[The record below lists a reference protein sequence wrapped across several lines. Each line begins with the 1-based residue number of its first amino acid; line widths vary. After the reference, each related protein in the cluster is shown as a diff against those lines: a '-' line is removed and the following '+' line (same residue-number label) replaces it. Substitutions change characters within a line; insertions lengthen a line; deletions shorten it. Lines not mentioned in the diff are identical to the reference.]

1 MAQPRKARQPA
12 QQPPRQAEVTATAI
26 ARLAGVGPAAVS
38 NWRRR
43 HADFPK
49 PVGGTPSSP
58 TFDLAEV
65 EGWLRAQGKLT
76 QVPLRERAWQEVEQY
91 PIGPSAALIRLG
103 SALTLGPDPGAA
115 GTPLLTRGLELAEE
129 AGPAEAF
136 AFLLGRQ
143 LESVSRQYAST
154 PPELS
159 ALMADLGGSATE
171 VLDPACGFGGLLE
184 AARTRN
190 PDARLCGQ
198 DAEPELAALAELR
211 LTLAAQGLGGMA
223 VPRGSV
229 DVRTGDSLRADAF
242 GRPPHAPGA
251 DVVLCHPPFNERNWG
266 HEELAYD
273 SRWEYGLPPRTESE
287 LAWVQHALAHA
298 REGGTVVVLMP
309 PAAASRRS
317 GRRIRA
323 DLLRRGT
330 LRAVIAL
337 PAGAAPPYGIPLH
350 VWILRRP
357 TAAGTPTGQGLLLV
371 ETAAL
376 SWPEARH
383 AALTAWHAAEQAA
396 DAGGTTHTGQ
406 AAPTG
411 GSVAQA
417 VAQAAGGAAQTGGT
431 AQTQGATRAQDAAQA
446 QGATQ
451 ARGRR
456 AQVQGTEP
464 TETMGAAPG
473 VGAGAGAERPGVER
487 PGVSRVVPVVEL
499 LDDEVDLT
507 PARHLPPTAVD
518 GGAVGLDGL
527 REQLVDALGRA
538 SLLPA
543 TGEVV
548 EAAVGGAR
556 PGGWPATSV
565 GELARAGALSL
576 LTAGGGTSGTAAGN
590 APLTRAGDV
599 VVPVHGQEG
608 GGIRVV
614 AEAEAGVPLER
625 GHQLLR
631 PAPDVVDPW
640 FLAGFLRSTANS
652 RQASTFTGTST
663 RLDARRLQLPR
674 LPLSEQR
681 RYGARFRA
689 VAEFEQALHQAA
701 RLGEQFAQ
709 GLYDG
714 LAEGGPGGA

>member
-1 MAQPRKARQPA
+1 MAQQHKDHRPGREAGETS
-12 QQPPRQAEVTATAI
+12 RQAEVTATAI

-58 TFDLAEV
+58 TFDLAQV
-65 EGWLRAQGKLT
+65 EAWLRTQGKLT

-103 SALTLGPDPGAA
+103 SALTLGPDPGAPE
-115 GTPLLTRGLELAEE
+115 TPLLTTGLELADEL
-129 AGPAEAF
+129 GPAEAF
-136 AFLLGRQ
+136 DFLLGRQ
-143 LESVSRQYAST
+143 LESVARQYAST
-154 PPELS
+154 PPELAAFMS
-159 ALMADLGGSATE
+159 DLAGPAAE
-171 VLDPACGFGGLLE
+171 VLDPACGFGGLLD

-198 DAEPELAALAELR
+198 DIEADLAALAELR
-211 LTLAAQGLGGMA
+211 LTLAAQGPHSAQSRHDTQGAAL
-223 VPRGSV
+223 PRGFV

-242 GRPPHAPGA
+242 DRPPHAPGA

-287 LAWVQHALAHA
+287 LAWVQHALAHV

-337 PAGAAPPYGIPLH
+337 PAGVAPPYGIPLH
-350 VWILRRP
+350 LWILRRP
-357 TAAGTPTGQGLLLV
+357 VGAFTPSPQGLLLV
-371 ETAAL
+371 ETGALAWSEAQEAAIAAWRAAEDL
-376 SWPEARH
+376 TGQDRTERSLGTPQAEEAGTGRH
-383 AALTAWHAAEQAA
+383 APRPD
-396 DAGGTTHTGQ
+396 DA
-406 AAPTG
+406 
-411 GSVAQA
+411 
-417 VAQAAGGAAQTGGT
+417 
-431 AQTQGATRAQDAAQA
+431 
-446 QGATQ
+446 
-451 ARGRR
+451 
-456 AQVQGTEP
+456 
-464 TETMGAAPG
+464 
-473 VGAGAGAERPGVER
+473 ER
-487 PGVSRVVPVVEL
+487 PGVSRVMPVVEL
-499 LDDEVDLT
+499 LDEEVDLT
-507 PARHLPPTAVD
+507 PARHLPPTAVG
-518 GGAVGLDGL
+518 GGAVGLDEL
-527 REQLVDALGRA
+527 REQLAEALRRA
-538 SLLPA
+538 SQLPA
-543 TGEVV
+543 TGEAV
-548 EAAVGGAR
+548 ETAVGGPR
-556 PGGWPATSV
+556 SGGWPATSV
-565 GELARAGALSL
+565 GELARAGALVL
-576 LTAGGGTSGTAAGN
+576 LTSGVSGPSAAED

-599 VVPVHGQEG
+599 VVPVHGPEG
-608 GGIRVV
+608 GGVHVV
-614 AEAEAGVPLER
+614 AAAEAGEPLER

-631 PAPDVVDPW
+631 PDPDLVDPW

-652 RQASTFTGTST
+652 RQASTFTGTAT

-674 LPLSEQR
+674 LPLAEQR
-681 RYGARFRA
+681 RYGARFRE
-689 VAEFEQALHQAA
+689 VAEFEQALRQAA

-714 LAEGGPGGA
+714 LAAGGPGGV

>member
-1 MAQPRKARQPA
+1 MARQRKARLPA
-12 QQPPRQAEVTATAI
+12 HETPRQAEVTATAI

-58 TFDLAEV
+58 TFALVEV

-76 QVPLRERAWQEVEQY
+76 EVPLRERAWQEVEQY

-103 SALTLGPDPGAA
+103 SALTLGPDPAA
-115 GTPLLTRGLELAEE
+115 ADNPLLTTGLELAEE
-129 AGPAEAF
+129 LGPAEAF

-143 LESVSRQYAST
+143 LDSVSRQYAST
-154 PPELS
+154 PPELA
-159 ALMADLGGSATE
+159 ALMAELGGPAAE

-184 AARTRN
+184 AARAQN

-198 DAEPELAALAELR
+198 DAEAELAALAELR
-211 LTLAAQGLGGMA
+211 LTLAAEGSGRGPEGRSRRGSGGTA

-242 GRPPHAPGA
+242 DRPPHAPGA
-251 DVVLCHPPFNERNWG
+251 DLVLCHPPFNERNWG

-309 PAAASRRS
+309 PATASRRS
-317 GRRIRA
+317 GRRVRA
-323 DLLRRGT
+323 DLLRRGA
-330 LRAVIAL
+330 LRAVVAL
-337 PAGAAPPYGIPLH
+337 PAGVAPPYGIPLH
-350 VWILRRP
+350 IWILRRP
-357 TAAGTPTGQGLLLV
+357 LTASAPTGQGLLLV
-371 ETAAL
+371 ETGAL
-376 SWPEARH
+376 PWPEARD
-383 AALTAWHAAEQAA
+383 AALTAWQATR
-396 DAGGTTHTGQ
+396 DE
-406 AAPTG
+406 
-411 GSVAQA
+411 
-417 VAQAAGGAAQTGGT
+417 AAGAALGTAAQ
-431 AQTQGATRAQDAAQA
+431 
-446 QGATQ
+446 
-451 ARGRR
+451 
-456 AQVQGTEP
+456 ES
-464 TETMGAAPG
+464 
-473 VGAGAGAERPGVER
+473 VER
-487 PGVSRVVPVVEL
+487 PGLSRIVPVVEL

-518 GGAVGLDGL
+518 GGAVGLDDL

-538 SLLPA
+538 SRLPA
-543 TGEVV
+543 TGETV
-548 EAAVGGAR
+548 EAAVGAPR
-556 PGGWPATSV
+556 PGGWPVTSV
-565 GELARAGALSL
+565 GELTRAGALTL
-576 LTAGGGTSGTAAGN
+576 LTVAASGTATSGD

-599 VVPVHGQEG
+599 IVPVHGQEG
-608 GGIRVV
+608 AAVHVV
-614 AEAEAGVPLER
+614 GAADAGVPLER

-631 PAPDVVDPW
+631 PSPDAVDPW

-663 RLDARRLQLPR
+663 RLDARRLHLPR
-674 LPLSEQR
+674 LPLAEQQ

-689 VAEFEQALHQAA
+689 VAEFEQALRQAA

-714 LAEGGPGGA
+714 LAEGGPGGV

>member
-1 MAQPRKARQPA
+1 MAQQRKARQP
-12 QQPPRQAEVTATAI
+12 QPAHGTPRQAEVTATAI

-58 TFDLAEV
+58 TFDLAQV
-65 EGWLRAQGKLT
+65 EEWLRVQGKLT
-76 QVPLRERAWQEVEQY
+76 RVPLRERAWQEVEQY

-115 GTPLLTRGLELAEE
+115 ETPLLTTGLELAEE
-129 AGPAEAF
+129 TSPAEAF

-154 PPELS
+154 PAEL
-159 ALMADLGGSATE
+159 AVLMAGLGGPAAE
-171 VLDPACGFGGLLE
+171 VLDPACGFGGLLD
-184 AARTRN
+184 AARTLN

-211 LTLAAQGLGGMA
+211 LTLAAEGSEDTA
-223 VPRGSV
+223 VLRDSV

-242 GRPPHAPGA
+242 DRPPHAPGA

-350 VWILRRP
+350 LWILRRP
-357 TAAGTPTGQGLLLV
+357 ADAGATPGQGLLLV
-371 ETAAL
+371 ETGAL
-376 SWPEARH
+376 TWPEARD
-383 AALTAWHAAEQAA
+383 AALAAWQAAERTG
-396 DAGGTTHTGQ
+396 DAEGT
-406 AAPTG
+406 
-411 GSVAQA
+411 
-417 VAQAAGGAAQTGGT
+417 
-431 AQTQGATRAQDAAQA
+431 
-446 QGATQ
+446 
-451 ARGRR
+451 
-456 AQVQGTEP
+456 
-464 TETMGAAPG
+464 
-473 VGAGAGAERPGVER
+473 AGAGRRTQTGAGRAAGAVGAVQARDTAARHEARGGGGERPGVEPPDERQGVERPRVERGGGERGGVER
-487 PGVSRVVPVVEL
+487 PGVSRLVPVVEL

-518 GGAVGLDGL
+518 GGAVGLDEL

-543 TGEVV
+543 TGEAV
-548 EAAVGGAR
+548 EAAAGGPR
-556 PGGWPATSV
+556 SGGWPATSV
-565 GELARAGALSL
+565 GELARAGALTL
-576 LTAGGGTSGTAAGN
+576 LTAGTGASGSASTTSG
-590 APLTRAGDV
+590 PLTRAGDV

-608 GGIRVV
+608 GGIHVV
-614 AEAEAGVPLER
+614 AEAEAGAPLER

-631 PAPDVVDPW
+631 PTPDAVDPW

-674 LPLSEQR
+674 LPLAEQR
-681 RYGARFRA
+681 RYGARFRE
-689 VAEFEQALHQAA
+689 VAEFEQALRQAA

-714 LAEGGPGGA
+714 LAEGGPDGR